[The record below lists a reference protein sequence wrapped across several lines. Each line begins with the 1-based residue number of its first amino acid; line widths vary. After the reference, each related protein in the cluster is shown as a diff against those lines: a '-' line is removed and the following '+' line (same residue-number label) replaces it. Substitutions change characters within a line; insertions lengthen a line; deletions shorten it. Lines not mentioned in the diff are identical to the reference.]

1 MILDFGDLKIRVDK
15 VDEERTASKH
25 TGKSLILLQ
34 VKTSTYGKKENNF
47 FLDII
52 KKTKGKNIISI
63 NEEGNLTKKWK
74 ITNSSW
80 SYRENRS
87 VYHHT
92 LKLEEV
98 EEIELDYLSIDDFN
112 IRPYEYKEEIDHEGL
127 RIEAKV
133 LVSEKEFDQLKEKL
147 FADKG
152 LAVIRHGINET
163 PINMRFGLTYW
174 SKHENKY
181 KHEIY
186 LIEESTYLQPN
197 RLNSSFQWIRN
208 VRNYVA
214 RQQITIDELLKILEL
229 KNILDIEDIETI
241 RKTSRDN
248 ALLAR
253 CNFDDFD
260 DIDKN

>member
-1 MILDFGDLKIRVDK
+1 
-15 VDEERTASKH
+15 
-25 TGKSLILLQ
+25 
-34 VKTSTYGKKENNF
+34 
-47 FLDII
+47 
-52 KKTKGKNIISI
+52 
-63 NEEGNLTKKWK
+63 
-74 ITNSSW
+74 
-80 SYRENRS
+80 
-87 VYHHT
+87 
-92 LKLEEV
+92 
-98 EEIELDYLSIDDFN
+98 
-112 IRPYEYKEEIDHEGL
+112 
-127 RIEAKV
+127 
-133 LVSEKEFDQLKEKL
+133 
-147 FADKG
+147 
-152 LAVIRHGINET
+152 
-163 PINMRFGLTYW
+163 MRFGLTYW

-253 CNFDDFD
+253 YNFYEVD